1 MDQQEGETAGAKPTV
16 VVELGKYRGKPRG
29 RRQPE
34 NRMSVAFGEALD
46 DATRDL
52 HAAASTT
59 MKLVY
64 LARERMGLP
73 PL

>member
-1 MDQQEGETAGAKPTV
+1 MDQQDEDAARGKPAV
-16 VVELGKYRGKPRG
+16 VVDIGKYRGRPRK
-29 RRQPE
+29 RRPE
-34 NRMSVAFGEALD
+34 ESKMSAAFGEALD

-73 PL
+73 PI